1 MFSLFVFKRVDFK
14 DMKIKSKGFFKVRKI
29 KYAGR
34 HILLEFW
41 EAENIDSIVIIK
53 KALIEAI
60 KASKATLLKIE
71 LHNFSPQGISGMAII
86 AESHISIH
94 TWPERRYAAIDI
106 FTCGQ
111 KVKPEKAV
119 AVLKKFFKPKR
130 VELKEIKRGV
140 FQKKKWKTK

>member
-1 MFSLFVFKRVDFK
+1 
-14 DMKIKSKGFFKVRKI
+14 MKTKSKGFLNAQKV

-41 EAENIDSIVIIK
+41 EARNIDSIAVVR
-53 KALIEAI
+53 KALVQSV
-60 KASKATLLKIE
+60 KAAGATLLKIE

-94 TWPERRYAAIDI
+94 TWPEHRYAAIDI

-111 KVKPEKAV
+111 KVKPKKAI

-140 FQKKKWKTK
+140 FRKKK